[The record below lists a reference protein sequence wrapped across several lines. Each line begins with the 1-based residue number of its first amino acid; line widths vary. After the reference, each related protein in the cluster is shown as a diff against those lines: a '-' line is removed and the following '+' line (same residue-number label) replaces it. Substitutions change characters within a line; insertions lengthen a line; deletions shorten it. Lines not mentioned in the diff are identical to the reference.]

1 MKYLKR
7 PYSQA
12 EDLKAIEEA
21 CVKYKWDDIKNTWK
35 LGYVNYYKHRGNPWK
50 VSPSTFSKGISNKH
64 KKLYDSRRS
73 GKVIIG
79 IRDTEVL
86 SCPVCGSGT
95 TGHVD
100 HYLPRKEYPE
110 FSIMR
115 ANLVPTCPHC
125 NSGSKGNHV
134 KGTDPER
141 FIHPYFDKWANR
153 PLWHV
158 TFIRPL
164 QAVQF
169 CAKPSD
175 HLTPEKYKVVDFHLR
190 HVLGKQFR
198 SFMRSKWSTLPA
210 SLKFD
215 IDPSQRSL
223 QVTRNAIRNERK
235 KAKVTKGRNSWE
247 SAFFRGLLKD
257 DEALKYVHRLIWK

>member
-12 EDLKAIEEA
+12 DDLKAMEKA
-21 CVKYKWDDIKNTWK
+21 CAKYKWDDIKDVWK
-35 LGYVNYYKHRGNPWK
+35 LGYENYDKHCGNPWK
-50 VSPSTFSKGISNKH
+50 VSPSTFSKRISRKH
-64 KKLYDSRRS
+64 KKLYDNRRS

-115 ANLVPTCPHC
+115 ANLVPSCPHC
-125 NSGSKGNHV
+125 NSGSKGSYV

-141 FIHPYFDKWANR
+141 FIHPYFDKWADE
-153 PLWHV
+153 PLWYV
-158 TFIRPL
+158 SFIRPL
-164 QAVQF
+164 EAVQF
-169 CAKPSD
+169 SAKPTD
-175 HLTPEKYKVVDFHLR
+175 QLTPKNFKIAKFHLR
-190 HVLGKQFR
+190 HVLGKQFHR
-198 SFMRSKWSTLPA
+198 SMASKWSTLPA
-210 SLKFD
+210 VLREDVNTSKKSLK
-215 IDPSQRSL
+215 
-223 QVTRNAIRNERK
+223 VTRSVVIKEQR
-235 KAKVTKGRNSWE
+235 KAKVATGRNSWE
-247 SAFFRGLLKD
+247 SAFFRGLLND
-257 DEALKYVHRLIWK
+257 NEALKYVHRLI